1 MKINDVLSGLLIGSL
16 GALLFGHVQSFPP
29 MQGQDVGPNMFPQLI
44 AVGLMVCAVML
55 VFKGLKS
62 LKSQAWVTA
71 PDWLGQGRI
80 VLGFVLIPLMLAFYV
95 AVSESLGFLPTA
107 VILLLALFLVFEVRL
122 RTALPV
128 ALLGSL
134 GIHAL
139 FYKLLRV
146 PLPWGILEPF
156 AW

>member
-1 MKINDVLSGLLIGSL
+1 MKINDVFSGLLIGIF
-16 GALLFGHVQSFPP
+16 GALLFVHVQSFPP
-29 MQGQDVGPNMFPQLI
+29 MVGQDVGPNMFPQLI
-44 AVGLMVCAVML
+44 AVGLMVCAAVL
-55 VFKGLKS
+55 VVKGLKT
-62 LKSQAWVTA
+62 LKAQGWVTV

-80 VLGFVLIPLMLAFYV
+80 TLGFVLIPVVLAFYV
-95 AVSESLGFLPTA
+95 GVSESLGFLPTS
-107 VILLLALFLVFEVRL
+107 VILLMALFLVFEVRL
-122 RTALPV
+122 KTALPV